1 MDTNKEEYLIHMPPM
16 KALWILSIP
25 MILGSILQQIY
36 NMADSMIVGRFVG
49 AKALAAVGASSALTF
64 VFICIATGAGIGA
77 SVLVSR
83 YFGERDYSHLKQ
95 SVSTSLISFLIL
107 SILLGLLGFLIS
119 KPIMMALNTP
129 HNVLGQA
136 VIYLQVYF
144 LGFPFLF
151 LYNILSSMFNA
162 LGKSRIPLYLLAFS
176 SAFNIVLDLY
186 MVISLHMGVF
196 GAALATL
203 IAQGISAVISFFLLI
218 RYLRHFNET
227 FAYFSMDDLKNIM
240 AYTGPSVIQQST
252 VSIGMMLVQ
261 SVVNRFGTQALAGFS
276 AAARIENF
284 CSVLFVSIGNAI
296 TPFVSQNLG
305 ANHKERIGKG
315 YHAGLILD
323 VIIAAILCITITL
336 NAYSLSH
343 LFLGDEGTKV
353 AYHASMSYMMWDG
366 YFYIFI
372 GIKMATDGVLRG
384 VGDMKP
390 FMIANVVNLAIRV
403 IGAMTLA
410 PAFGIDFVWYPVP
423 VGWFVNFLISHH
435 AYRKYQK
442 KMNILPDQS
451 L

>member
-1 MDTNKEEYLIHMPPM
+1 MDTKKEEYLIHEPPM

-49 AKALAAVGASSALTF
+49 TRALAAVGASSALTF

-83 YFGERDYSHLKQ
+83 YFGERNYAHLKQ
-95 SVSTSLISFLIL
+95 SASTSLISFLIL
-107 SILLGLLGFLIS
+107 SIILGLLGFIIS
-119 KPIMMALNTP
+119 KPIMSALNTP
-129 HNVLGQA
+129 HNVLDQA
-136 VIYLQVYF
+136 VVYLQVYF

-203 IAQGISAVISFFLLI
+203 IAQGISAIVSFILLI
-218 RYLRHFNET
+218 RYLQKYPDH
-227 FAYFSMDDLKNIM
+227 FAYFSKEDLKNILS
-240 AYTGPSVIQQST
+240 YTVPSVIQQST

-261 SVVNRFGTQALAGFS
+261 SVVNRFGTEALAGFS

-305 ANHKERIGKG
+305 ANHKERMIKG

-323 VIIAAILCITITL
+323 ILIALILVITITF
-336 NAYSLSH
+336 NAHSLSH
-343 LFLGDEGTKV
+343 LFLGDEGSKI

-366 YFYIFI
+366 YFYLFM
-372 GIKMATDGVLRG
+372 GIKMATDRLLRG

-390 FMIANVVNLAIRV
+390 FMLANVVNLAIRV

-423 VGWFVNFLISHH
+423 VDWFVNFIISHH
-435 AYRKYQK
+435 AYKCHQNSY
-442 KMNILPDQS
+442 
-451 L
+451 